1 MIAYL
6 CDGRVDVIETINGA
20 NILTLN
26 RTEKKAKSRDFFG
39 REKKTEFHNQKIFR
53 MQILTSQVHLKKG
66 KPEKVHLDNL
76 IVDHRFAL
84 SDHHLRG

>member
-39 REKKTEFHNQKIFR
+39 REKNRVSLPENIQDANTDKSGTP
-53 MQILTSQVHLKKG
+53 KKG

-84 SDHHLRG
+84 PDHHLHG